1 MKCLSSLLAFSS
13 TTVVAAIF
21 LGLLLSG
28 LNTLAAW
35 LAIACG
41 SLAAVAAWRTTNP
54 YPRTRLGLWDWL
66 MLTVFALSSLR
77 AFLWVIYPRGDEI
90 CVLSPNNLGDLSLH
104 LNLIRY
110 LASGVAF
117 WPESSILN
125 NAPLSYPLG
134 ADLLNGLLEICGA
147 DTIRGLV
154 WTGLAGAA
162 LTGYALWSWGGPFGV
177 AAFLF
182 NGGLAGFAVLRTLQI
197 DDFQREMVWK
207 NLFLSMFV
215 TQRGLLFALP
225 AGLLLLYVW
234 RERYF
239 RGGDRVISFWLELSL
254 YASMPL
260 FSIHAF
266 LFLSLVLCAI
276 FIASFSGTRNP
287 CRGKRSSSAGGA
299 RIAALPARPDDSCR
313 DEVAAVREVLI
324 FVASAALP
332 AIVGILLVTG
342 FFSASSGIRWSP
354 AWITG
359 GTEWNLWVWIL
370 NFGLA
375 LPLSLMLAVALY
387 SDRDI
392 EARCFVWVASA
403 VFAACCVFIFAPWEW
418 DNMKLM
424 MWSWLVIAPYLWK
437 KMLAPLKLPARAA
450 VCVVLFFSGGVS
462 LIGGLDTRHGYA
474 IAQRSELAAWQ
485 HAIASIP
492 PDVRFA
498 SVSDYNHPLILLGRK
513 VACGYEGHLWSHGLD
528 YHKRLELLNKSL
540 NGEVSWRSSAPLLDV
555 DWLALRQKD
564 LPATKPPGDPPAAN
578 AYGALYDLRPL
589 LKQDQSTPESLQLQ
603 PQPVDLPW

>member
-1 MKCLSSLLAFSS
+1 MKCLSSVLAFSS

-21 LGLLLSG
+21 LGFLLSG

-35 LAIACG
+35 SAIACG
-41 SLAAVAAWRTTNP
+41 TLAAVAAWRTTNP
-54 YPRTRLGLWDWL
+54 YPRAPLGLWDWL

-239 RGGDRVISFWLELSL
+239 RERSIVSFPFGWSSCSTRACL
-254 YASMPL
+254 YS
-260 FSIHAF
+260 AF
-266 LFLSLVLCAI
+266 
-276 FIASFSGTRNP
+276 TP
-287 CRGKRSSSAGGA
+287 
-299 RIAALPARPDDSCR
+299 
-313 DEVAAVREVLI
+313 
-324 FVASAALP
+324 
-332 AIVGILLVTG
+332 
-342 FFSASSGIRWSP
+342 FFS
-354 AWITG
+354 
-359 GTEWNLWVWIL
+359 
-370 NFGLA
+370 
-375 LPLSLMLAVALY
+375 
-387 SDRDI
+387 
-392 EARCFVWVASA
+392 
-403 VFAACCVFIFAPWEW
+403 
-418 DNMKLM
+418 
-424 MWSWLVIAPYLWK
+424 
-437 KMLAPLKLPARAA
+437 
-450 VCVVLFFSGGVS
+450 
-462 LIGGLDTRHGYA
+462 
-474 IAQRSELAAWQ
+474 
-485 HAIASIP
+485 
-492 PDVRFA
+492 
-498 SVSDYNHPLILLGRK
+498 
-513 VACGYEGHLWSHGLD
+513 
-528 YHKRLELLNKSL
+528 
-540 NGEVSWRSSAPLLDV
+540 
-555 DWLALRQKD
+555 
-564 LPATKPPGDPPAAN
+564 
-578 AYGALYDLRPL
+578 
-589 LKQDQSTPESLQLQ
+589 
-603 PQPVDLPW
+603 